1 MQRIG
6 FKEWGGVCHAILSGR
21 QTVIIRKGG
30 IAEGRAGFSF
40 KEKEFYLFPTR
51 YHEEAAKIREPEFAN
66 VSIDDDNVVITCAAK
81 VEWAGLISDWPQVQA
96 LAPFHIWREEVIRE
110 RFDYDKQKGVHA
122 AFIRAFRLEPVWI
135 FPNEK
140 RFGGCRS
147 WVELPE
153 HGSVPRLETVLSD
166 SEFAQQRE
174 KALAILRLGSG

>member
-6 FKEWGGVCHAILSGR
+6 FKEWSGVCQAILDGR

-51 YHEEAAKIREPEFAN
+51 YHEEAQKIREPQFSGSTVPADE
-66 VSIDDDNVVITCAAK
+66 IRIECAAK
-81 VEWAGLISDWPQVQA
+81 VEWAGLVSDWHQAQA

-110 RFDYDKQKGVHA
+110 RFDYEETPGVHV
-122 AFIRAFRLEPVWI
+122 AFIRALRLDPAWNL
-135 FPNEK
+135 PNEN

-153 HGSVPRLETVLSD
+153 RVSEPRLEPVLSD
-166 SEFAQQRE
+166 AEFAQQRE
-174 KALAILRLGSG
+174 RFMALAPSG